1 MPPIT
6 EQSDSDLVELTRGGN
21 REAFAE
27 LWRRHARAAMT
38 VARSHTSTFDADD
51 LVSEAYAKIYRAI
64 AAGGGPTTAFRAYL
78 FSTVRNI
85 AASWGRAKH
94 ETAIDEMESVE
105 DPAFS
110 EAATMEALDRSL
122 TAKAFHTLPSRWQ
135 EVLWYCEVESM
146 TPQQVAPLFGM
157 TPNAVAA
164 LAYRAREG
172 LRQAWVQAHL
182 ASTAEGSECRW
193 TTERLG
199 AYSRHGLGKRDT
211 AAVDAH
217 LAECAR
223 CSIVASEA
231 SEIGSRISLVLLP
244 LTLGIGGAS
253 AYAAWMQSGANAV
266 SYAIGEAGAVMPGSA
281 APGIGGAGAGAGTTS
296 AGTAGGSSS
305 GAATATPAT
314 ATAAAGAGAGSTVGI
329 GLTIGGLLVAAAVA
343 AGFVFGP
350 QLFPQQP
357 ASVTASQQQPD
368 TGAATPPSA
377 PVPAVPPAADPAPA
391 APAPSVPAPAVP
403 VVAAPQPAA
412 PSAGNPPSTS
422 PVAVSPGQTG
432 PTPTEPS
439 GPGTPGTPTPT
450 PPPTAPAV
458 SSPAQQTETN
468 AATLAASGTAAPDAR
483 IVVSATQVTASPLS
497 TASTTTAASTT
508 TLVGSTTTA
517 STTAVPVGST
527 TADGAGAW
535 SLTLDL
541 SALSDGDW
549 ALGFVQ
555 STAGGSSLAQTTT
568 VSIDRTALAPLL
580 TEPDT
585 GSGAYAGLLAPVVSG
600 TAEPG
605 ATVDVFDHGTLQ
617 ATVTAAADGTWT
629 TDQLTGVQPDFAIT
643 ARQTDRLGNVS
654 AVTAPVTG
662 SVAVP
667 SIRITPMPGRT
678 FLLTVDG
685 APGATLR
692 LSADGNRVQNLVHL
706 DPYGHAS
713 QGFEWTLDE
722 TLQHRFGVAYTDG
735 TRYGLLV
742 DLPVTLF

>member
-1 MPPIT
+1 MPPVT

-85 AASWGRAKH
+85 AASWGRARH
-94 ETAIDEMESVE
+94 ETAFDEMESVE

-199 AYSRHGLGKRDT
+199 AYARHGLGKRDT

-231 SEIGSRISLVLLP
+231 SEVGSRLSLVLLP
-244 LTLGIGGAS
+244 LTLGIGGAA

-266 SYAIGEAGAVMPGSA
+266 SYAIGESGAVMPGSA
-281 APGIGGAGAGAGTTS
+281 APGAGGAGSGS
-296 AGTAGGSSS
+296 AGGSGS
-305 GAATATPAT
+305 GAATAAPAT
-314 ATAAAGAGAGSTVGI
+314 ATAAAGTGSTVGI

-350 QLFPQQP
+350 QLFPQRP

-368 TGAATPPSA
+368 TGAATAP
-377 PVPAVPPAADPAPA
+377 PVPAPAAPLAADPAPA

-412 PSAGNPPSTS
+412 PSTGNPPSTA

-432 PTPTEPS
+432 TTPTEPS

-450 PPPTAPAV
+450 TPPAAPAV

-483 IVVSATQVTASPLS
+483 IVVSATPATASPLS
-497 TASTTTAASTT
+497 TAS
-508 TLVGSTTTA
+508 STTTA
-517 STTAVPVGST
+517 STTPAVSVGNT
-527 TADGAGAW
+527 TADRTGAW

-541 SALSDGDW
+541 SSLTDGDW
-549 ALGFVQ
+549 SLGFVQ
-555 STAGGSSLAQTTT
+555 ATAGGSSPAQTTT
-568 VSIDRTALAPLL
+568 VSIDRTAIAPLFN
-580 TEPDT
+580 EPDT
-585 GSGAYAGLLAPVVSG
+585 GSDTYAGLLAPIVSG

-605 ATVDVFDHGTLQ
+605 ATVDVYDRGTLQ
-617 ATVTAAADGTWT
+617 ATVTASADGTWA
-629 TDQLTGVQPDFAIT
+629 TDPLTGVQPAFAIT

-654 AVTAPVTG
+654 AVTAPLTG

-667 SIRITPMPGRT
+667 AIRITPTPGHS

-692 LSADGNRVQNLVHL
+692 LSADGNRMQNLVHL
-706 DPYGHAS
+706 DAYGHAS
-713 QGFEWTLDE
+713 QGFEWALDD

-735 TRYGLLV
+735 SRYGLLV

>member
-94 ETAIDEMESVE
+94 ETAIDEMETVE

-199 AYSRHGLGKRDT
+199 AYARHGLGKRDT
-211 AAVDAH
+211 ARVDAH

-231 SEIGSRISLVLLP
+231 SEVGSRLSLVLLP
-244 LTLGIGGAS
+244 LTLGIGGAT
-253 AYAAWMQSGANAV
+253 AYTAWMQSGANAV

-281 APGIGGAGAGAGTTS
+281 APGAGSAGSGGAT
-296 AGTAGGSSS
+296 GSSS
-305 GAATATPAT
+305 GAATAAPAT
-314 ATAAAGAGAGSTVGI
+314 ATAAAGTGSTVGI
-329 GLTIGGLLVAAAVA
+329 GLTVGGLLVAAAVA

-357 ASVTASQQQPD
+357 ASVTASQQQQD
-368 TGAATPPSA
+368 AGAATPPS
-377 PVPAVPPAADPAPA
+377 VPAQAAPPAAAPAP
-391 APAPSVPAPAVP
+391 PAPSVPAPAVP
-403 VVAAPQPAA
+403 VVAAPQPAD
-412 PSAGNPPSTS
+412 PSPAAPPSTA
-422 PVAVSPGQTG
+422 PGTVSPGQTG
-432 PTPTEPS
+432 STPAEPPA
-439 GPGTPGTPTPT
+439 PGTPSTPTPT
-450 PPPTAPAV
+450 PTAPSAVSV

-468 AATLAASGTAAPDAR
+468 ATTLAASGTAAPDAH
-483 IVVSATQVTASPLS
+483 ILVTATPSTTAPLS
-497 TASTTTAASTT
+497 TASTAA
-508 TLVGSTTTA
+508 A
-517 STTAVPVGST
+517 ATTAVPVGST

-541 SALSDGDW
+541 ASLSDGDW
-549 ALGFVQ
+549 SLGFVQ
-555 STAGGSSLAQTTT
+555 STAGGSSPAQTTT
-568 VSIDRTALAPLL
+568 VSIDRTAVAPLL
-580 TEPDT
+580 NAPDT
-585 GSGAYAGLLAPVVSG
+585 GSGAYAGLLAPIVSG
-600 TAEPG
+600 AAEPG
-605 ATVDVFDHGTLQ
+605 ATVDLYDHGTLQ

-643 ARQTDRLGNVS
+643 ARQTDLLGNVS
-654 AVTAPVTG
+654 AVSAPVTG

-667 SIRITPMPGRT
+667 AIRITPMPGRT

-713 QGFEWTLDE
+713 QEFAWTLDE
-722 TLQHRFGVAYTDG
+722 TLQHRFGGAYTDG
-735 TRYGLLV
+735 SRYGLLV